1 MFIIAACLMIL
12 IQKFQRPEI
21 RNLLLESAKF
31 IEVYSKA
38 TDEYDFNRM
47 RQNVVYDFV
56 KTAK

>member
-1 MFIIAACLMIL
+1 MVIIAVCLTIL
-12 IQKFQRPEI
+12 IQKCHRAVI
-21 RNLLLESAKF
+21 RSLLLESAKI

-38 TDEYDFNRM
+38 TDEYDCNRM